1 MAYPHRLR
9 KKPAHIPLGTHANKA
24 GRVIAEQIT
33 GNDKRFSG
41 VLGSSVLKVFDLEI
55 AKTGLSTQ
63 EAEDDGLNYDVV
75 HVKARDKADYY
86 PGATP
91 IDMSVLYDVKTCKLL
106 GVQMVGVTG
115 VAHRI
120 NTAATAIH
128 NTMTAKAYAS
138 IDFAYAPPFSPVY
151 DPLHMAAMQ
160 VKCDK

>member
-1 MAYPHRLR
+1 
-9 KKPAHIPLGTHANKA
+9 
-24 GRVIAEQIT
+24 VIAEQID
-33 GNDKRFSG
+33 GNDERFSG

-55 AKTGLSTQ
+55 AKTGLSTK
-63 EAEDDGLNYDVV
+63 EAEDDNRNFDVV
-75 HVKARDKADYY
+75 HVTSRDKAGYY

-91 IDMSVLYDVKTCKLL
+91 IDIEMLYDVDSCQLL

-151 DPLHMAAMQ
+151 DPLHIAAMQ